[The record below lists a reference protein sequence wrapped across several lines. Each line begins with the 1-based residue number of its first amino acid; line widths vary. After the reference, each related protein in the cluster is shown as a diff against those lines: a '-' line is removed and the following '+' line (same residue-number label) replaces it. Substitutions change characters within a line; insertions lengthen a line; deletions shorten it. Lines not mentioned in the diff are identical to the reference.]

1 MKNVA
6 LVPHPEARVTTACV
20 ATAILILTL
29 CTLYTEVA
37 VQVILD
43 EGPVWPRAVPQTA
56 SVFPR
61 GRFLL
66 YGTVTEYRQHV
77 GDDTGLTRDV
87 LVYVD
92 VVVFVIVVAML
103 LMLLLLFL
111 CPFSLTSQQHTSV
124 SQERICSDSCAR
136 CQTEIEVAEQ
146 AFFLTQ
152 SRYIDNWAIIPVP
165 IQSGQAPAKAATG
178 IPIID

>member
-6 LVPHPEARVTTACV
+6 LVRHPEARVTTACV
-20 ATAILILTL
+20 ATAVLILPL
-29 CTLYTEVA
+29 CTLHTEVA

-43 EGPVWPRAVPQTA
+43 EGPVWPCAVPQTS
-56 SVFPR
+56 SVFPW

-77 GDDTGLTRDV
+77 GEDTGLTRDV
-87 LVYVD
+87 VAYVG
-92 VVVFVIVVAML
+92 VVGVVIVVAML

-111 CPFSLTSQQHTSV
+111 CPFSLTSQQHTGV
-124 SQERICSDSCAR
+124 SQERICSDSCTR
-136 CQTEIEVAEQ
+136 CRTETEVAEQ

-152 SRYIDNWAIIPVP
+152 SRHIDTWPIIPVP
-165 IQSGQAPAKAATG
+165 IPSGQAPARVATG
-178 IPIID
+178 IPIIG